1 MRKTMRF
8 FKHITFSIALTITTI
23 NLAFSQNF
31 PMTPNGN
38 SSSLP
43 IGTAGGL
50 PYYVSPYVSLS
61 SGTLTAN
68 NPIFGGGAGSAP
80 FSGAKSGNT
89 NTLASI
95 SGTLINGHCISIDS
109 NFNLIDSGSPCGT
122 GSISSGTQNQLG
134 WYALTGNTISGLAT
148 ANNGVLVTS
157 SGGVPSISSTLPSAV
172 QLNITSLGTINTGI
186 WQASV
191 VGAIYGGTGLASG
204 TSGGILGFTSST
216 TIASSAVLTAN
227 NPVLGGGVGA
237 TPFSGSKSGNT
248 NKLASVSGSL
258 INGDCVS
265 IDGNMNLI
273 DAGGPCGT
281 GTGSGT
287 VTAGAVNNLAY
298 YNVAGNTVVGLAT
311 ANNGTLITS
320 NTGVPSISSTLPTA
334 VQGNI
339 TSLGTII
346 SGIWNGSVIPVL
358 YGGTGLSTITSNGI
372 PYGNGSGTLNVTAQ
386 GGAHTIFV
394 ANSGAPSWSSSPT
407 IGTSVTTPILN
418 LTGSTSGTITIQPQA
433 SAGTYNFNL
442 PTSAGSSGQIFVSG
456 GGISSPNIWESTSG
470 TGTTIVSTTGIQT
483 NNDCVNID
491 STGNHIDAGAPCGIG
506 TVNSGTINDLAYYA
520 SSTNAI
526 SALATANNG
535 ILITSA
541 GGVPSIS
548 STLPTAVQGNITS
561 LGTITSGTWNGS
573 IIPVLYGGTGDSTLT
588 LNGLLYGNG
597 TSAVQITAQGG
608 ANTILTANAGPP
620 SWSAS
625 PTIGTSVTTP
635 LTIGGTSA
643 SATLTLEST
652 SGIGTTDSIIFK
664 TSSQNTRL
672 TISNGGTVTANIG
685 YSSPLYSVTGSSSGT
700 ITIQPQTAAGTY
712 NLNLPTSAGSA
723 GQPLLSEGG
732 ASTAMDWGSL
742 SGNTKTFGT
751 TSGTLTSGDCVK
763 FDSSG
768 NLVDQGAACGSGTIS
783 TGTANDLA
791 YYATSTNIVSSLA
804 TANNGVL
811 ITSGAGVPSISSTL
825 PSAVQ
830 GNITSLGTITSGIWN
845 GSVIPVLYGGTG
857 DSTLTSN
864 GLLYGNGTSAVQVTS
879 QGGAN
884 TVLAA
889 NSGAPFFTTNPIVTT
904 AQATSTI
911 ILGSGDATSSPVA
924 GTLRGTNGS
933 GSNIGGS
940 DITITSGQSTGN
952 VVGGTLHFQS
962 SIAGSSGSTT
972 NSLTDFLSISP
983 NVNGNNNG
991 AIFGTGH
998 NTSSPSFA
1006 AIYAP
1011 AGSGSNISGG
1021 PFYIHGGQS
1030 TGTGNGGNIIFQYT
1044 PAGSSG
1050 SSLNSYSSVLTID
1063 ATNHIVNAA
1072 IPFQSSTFNV
1082 AGSSSGVISILPQ
1095 AAAGTYNFNLPTSA
1109 GSAGQPLLSEGGAS
1123 AAMIFGTLGTAA
1135 GGTGL
1140 TSGTAN
1146 NLLYW
1151 SSSSVISNLATANNG
1166 TLVTS
1171 GVGVP
1176 SISSTLPTAVQ
1187 GNITSLGT
1195 ITSGTWNGTTIA
1207 TTSGGTGVGTLTL
1220 NGVIYG
1226 NGTGNLQATAQGG
1239 ANTILTANS
1248 GAPSWS
1254 SSPVIGTSVTTPS
1267 LIGGTSASST
1277 LTLESTSGSGT
1288 TDSILFKTASQTEAG
1303 RINTGGEWI
1312 IGKGEAS
1319 ATPVGNNLRAPSGS
1333 GSNISGGALTVEGG
1347 QSTGNGNGGNVVFK
1361 YSAAGVAGSSS
1372 NAYTTALTIDATNL
1386 IVNSAIGIQAPN
1398 FFLAGSS
1405 SGLINMKPQAAAG
1418 TYNFNL
1424 PTTAGS
1430 AGSFLYSG
1438 GGGSTAMNWLAP
1450 GASGTILTGTGSTPA
1465 YSASPTLTTSLTD
1478 PLVIGGTGASSTL
1491 TLQSTSGA
1499 GTSDAIIFDTAS
1511 QAEAGR
1517 ITTSGNFV
1525 IGSGEA
1531 SGSPS
1536 GGTLRA
1542 PQASGTNI
1550 TGTNLTIEGGQS
1562 TGNAY
1567 GGKILLQV
1575 TTPGSSGTTLASS
1588 ITSIT
1593 ASANV
1598 AGTGAGTVIGNN
1610 DATSTPSFGAIFSP
1624 SGSGTNIGGG
1634 TFYIHGGSSTGNAIG
1649 GDVVFQ
1655 TTQAGTSGT
1664 SQNSYNNQMIIHGS
1678 SIGWVQVANFLA
1690 VGNITPT
1697 ASQGEVALQKITASG
1712 TAPGA
1717 GSLKFETVAG
1727 TLAGTC
1733 KLIAY
1738 AGTSTTPSTILD
1750 NIGGGC

>member
-1 MRKTMRF
+1 MLLFARYLACVLVISFPSISWGQAMGGGSLLQGGAWTQGHTPMYVGQGSSQAIVQDSAPASGGGNGVGLSEELLIARGMGTPPF
-8 FKHITFSIALTITTI
+8 VGQGSGPSGTNWCDYDAPTNNPTGYHFICISPNVNGSALITTGAGGSASAQPLTFSINGINTTYSGSMPTLISVGASFTGGLISVSGSPITT
-23 NLAFSQNF
+23 
-31 PMTPNGN
+31 
-38 SSSLP
+38 
-43 IGTAGGL
+43 
-50 PYYVSPYVSLS
+50 
-61 SGTLTAN
+61 SGTLGFSVAGTSGGIPYFNSAN
-68 NPIFGGGAGSAP
+68 TWTSTPVLTLNRPILGGGSGNPPFPGS
-80 FSGAKSGNT
+80 KSGST
-89 NTLASI
+89 NTLA
-95 SGTLINGHCISIDS
+95 TT
-109 NFNLIDSGSPCGT
+109 SGSFVNGDCLSADGLGNVVDAGGPCTTGGGGGT
-122 GSISSGTQNQLG
+122 VTSSTTNNMTYYAANGT
-134 WYALTGNTISGLAT
+134 TVSGLAT

-588 LNGLLYGNG
+588 
-597 TSAVQITAQGG
+597 
-608 ANTILTANAGPP
+608 
-620 SWSAS
+620 
-625 PTIGTSVTTP
+625 
-635 LTIGGTSA
+635 
-643 SATLTLEST
+643 
-652 SGIGTTDSIIFK
+652 
-664 TSSQNTRL
+664 
-672 TISNGGTVTANIG
+672 
-685 YSSPLYSVTGSSSGT
+685 
-700 ITIQPQTAAGTY
+700 
-712 NLNLPTSAGSA
+712 
-723 GQPLLSEGG
+723 
-732 ASTAMDWGSL
+732 
-742 SGNTKTFGT
+742 
-751 TSGTLTSGDCVK
+751 
-763 FDSSG
+763 
-768 NLVDQGAACGSGTIS
+768 
-783 TGTANDLA
+783 
-791 YYATSTNIVSSLA
+791 
-804 TANNGVL
+804 
-811 ITSGAGVPSISSTL
+811 
-825 PSAVQ
+825 
-830 GNITSLGTITSGIWN
+830 
-845 GSVIPVLYGGTG
+845 
-857 DSTLTSN
+857 SN

-933 GSNIGGS
+933 GSNISGS
-940 DITITSGQSTGN
+940 NITIAAGQSTGN

-962 SIAGSSGSTT
+962 SIAGSSGSTI

-1082 AGSSSGVISILPQ
+1082 AGS
-1095 AAAGTYNFNLPTSA
+1095 
-1109 GSAGQPLLSEGGAS
+1109 
-1123 AAMIFGTLGTAA
+1123 
-1135 GGTGL
+1135 
-1140 TSGTAN
+1140 
-1146 NLLYW
+1146 
-1151 SSSSVISNLATANNG
+1151 
-1166 TLVTS
+1166 
-1171 GVGVP
+1171 
-1176 SISSTLPTAVQ
+1176 
-1187 GNITSLGT
+1187 
-1195 ITSGTWNGTTIA
+1195 
-1207 TTSGGTGVGTLTL
+1207 
-1220 NGVIYG
+1220 
-1226 NGTGNLQATAQGG
+1226 
-1239 ANTILTANS
+1239 
-1248 GAPSWS
+1248 
-1254 SSPVIGTSVTTPS
+1254 
-1267 LIGGTSASST
+1267 
-1277 LTLESTSGSGT
+1277 
-1288 TDSILFKTASQTEAG
+1288 
-1303 RINTGGEWI
+1303 
-1312 IGKGEAS
+1312 
-1319 ATPVGNNLRAPSGS
+1319 
-1333 GSNISGGALTVEGG
+1333 
-1347 QSTGNGNGGNVVFK
+1347 
-1361 YSAAGVAGSSS
+1361 
-1372 NAYTTALTIDATNL
+1372 
-1386 IVNSAIGIQAPN
+1386 
-1398 FFLAGSS
+1398 
-1405 SGLINMKPQAAAG
+1405 
-1418 TYNFNL
+1418 
-1424 PTTAGS
+1424 
-1430 AGSFLYSG
+1430 
-1438 GGGSTAMNWLAP
+1438 
-1450 GASGTILTGTGSTPA
+1450 
-1465 YSASPTLTTSLTD
+1465 
-1478 PLVIGGTGASSTL
+1478 
-1491 TLQSTSGA
+1491 
-1499 GTSDAIIFDTAS
+1499 
-1511 QAEAGR
+1511 
-1517 ITTSGNFV
+1517 
-1525 IGSGEA
+1525 
-1531 SGSPS
+1531 
-1536 GGTLRA
+1536 
-1542 PQASGTNI
+1542 
-1550 TGTNLTIEGGQS
+1550 
-1562 TGNAY
+1562 
-1567 GGKILLQV
+1567 
-1575 TTPGSSGTTLASS
+1575 
-1588 ITSIT
+1588 
-1593 ASANV
+1593 
-1598 AGTGAGTVIGNN
+1598 
-1610 DATSTPSFGAIFSP
+1610 
-1624 SGSGTNIGGG
+1624 
-1634 TFYIHGGSSTGNAIG
+1634 
-1649 GDVVFQ
+1649 
-1655 TTQAGTSGT
+1655 
-1664 SQNSYNNQMIIHGS
+1664 
-1678 SIGWVQVANFLA
+1678 
-1690 VGNITPT
+1690 
-1697 ASQGEVALQKITASG
+1697 
-1712 TAPGA
+1712 
-1717 GSLKFETVAG
+1717 
-1727 TLAGTC
+1727 
-1733 KLIAY
+1733 
-1738 AGTSTTPSTILD
+1738 
-1750 NIGGGC
+1750 